1 MTLRWNRDKPHRCP
15 QCHAIWVYGDKY
27 APNDRWEREDPLV
40 PRWWKT
46 YDCYRCG
53 AVFTGRRGPW
63 LWQFKILS
71 KINYIRRGLKWRF
84 DR

>member
-1 MTLRWNRDKPHRCP
+1 MTLKWNRDKTHRCP
-15 QCHAIWVYGDKY
+15 ECHAIWTYGPKY
-27 APNDRWEREDPLV
+27 EERDIT

-53 AVFTGRRGPW
+53 AVFTGRLGPW
-63 LWQFKILS
+63 LWQYRILS